1 MDKGQ
6 HLRLIVVGGT
16 TQSPKNLFIALCTEL
31 TAHFAAQT
39 EDSSTKDTT
48 DSSGSWNEYDVV
60 SRSGDIQFTALLAD
74 RASSSDDPL
83 GEYYV
88 TMLDRVV
95 DTPVDWKLVMASGSS
110 NRTIGKTICSG
121 KGKITNLVANAQN
134 RQKATY
140 NGTLTVYGP
149 VTVGSD

>member
-16 TQSPKNLFIALCTEL
+16 TQSPRNMFIALCTEL

-39 EDSSTKDTT
+39 DDSSTKDTT
-48 DSSGSWNEYDVV
+48 TTYGNWNEYEVV

-74 RASSSDDPL
+74 RGSNTDDQN

-88 TMLDRVV
+88 TMLDRIN
-95 DTPVDWKLVMASGSS
+95 DEPVDWKLIMASGEK
-110 NRTIGKTICSG
+110 NRIVGKTICSG

-149 VTVGSD
+149 VTVGTD

>member
-6 HLRLIVVGGT
+6 HLRLIVAGGT
-16 TQSPKNLFIALCTEL
+16 TQSPKNMFIALSTEL

-48 DSSGSWNEYDVV
+48 DTSGSWNEYDVV

-74 RASSSDDPL
+74 RGSSSDDPL

-88 TMLDRVV
+88 TILDRVV
-95 DTPVDWKLVMASGSS
+95 DTPVNWKLVMASGSS
-110 NRTIGKTICSG
+110 NRTVGKTICS
-121 KGKITNLVANAQN
+121 
-134 RQKATY
+134 
-140 NGTLTVYGP
+140 
-149 VTVGSD
+149 